1 MPSAATAT
9 AAQHLR
15 RARDVP
21 ARTANRGDPQPLTA
35 GPNTIDLQKHS
46 SGAPH
51 PNPSWSC
58 GFDSRHRPPK
68 PRSSIEP
75 HRLAVLSL
83 DETDLLGAGAV
94 DSTGIPAR
102 NLFSPEYYPAPTGNA
117 AIAGNSRTGMGSA
130 FSAFRN
136 DSSGFTA
143 TLSDNSWQDGN
154 SEGAYGG
161 TSAAGQRDF
170 LISVSSACARLAC
183 PVDLPVNGVNHP
195 VVLMSGEHG
204 NHPLRMTTQRVADA
218 RPACASGRRESRW
231 AMKRAS
237 WIIVRNHDPGQRI
250 HRRSPDRHR
259 RARPGDVVFPRKP
272 KYVGAWF
279 DLLNDHQLVVLDGA
293 SDEGVDSML
302 TVFPLGAT
310 GGPNH
315 DHHR

>member
-130 FSAFRN
+130 FSAFRERLQRLHG
-136 DSSGFTA
+136 DAQRQQLAGRQQRGRLRRDVGGGPKG
-143 TLSDNSWQDGN
+143 LSDF
-154 SEGAYGG
+154 
-161 TSAAGQRDF
+161 RF
-170 LISVSSACARLAC
+170 
-183 PVDLPVNGVNHP
+183 
-195 VVLMSGEHG
+195 
-204 NHPLRMTTQRVADA
+204 
-218 RPACASGRRESRW
+218 
-231 AMKRAS
+231 
-237 WIIVRNHDPGQRI
+237 
-250 HRRSPDRHR
+250 
-259 RARPGDVVFPRKP
+259 
-272 KYVGAWF
+272 
-279 DLLNDHQLVVLDGA
+279 
-293 SDEGVDSML
+293 
-302 TVFPLGAT
+302 
-310 GGPNH
+310 
-315 DHHR
+315 